1 MPITKTAQPE
11 KKTNRRMNVH
21 DVARLAGVSIATV
34 SRSIN
39 TPEMV
44 RPVLRQR
51 IEKAIT
57 ELGYV
62 PDGNARALVQRRTK
76 TIGAIVPT
84 LDNAIFSTL
93 LRGLQTKLQENK
105 YTLLLASSNYH
116 LDQEAEEVRTLLIR
130 GVDGIL
136 LVGNLRSRAVYD
148 LLERSA
154 KPYVNT
160 YTFDDS
166 LDHPSVGFNNWRA
179 GETIVDHLAELG
191 HERIAIIAG
200 ITTDNDRALAR
211 VQGIKTGLSRHGL
224 RFNAEQYFECPYTL
238 EAGRA
243 ALQTLMQRQPRPT
256 AIICGNDILAC
267 GAIFQCLRSNIK
279 VPQDL
284 SIAGIDGLSI
294 GAHVT
299 PSLTTMSVPFY
310 EMGELAATSLL
321 DRLNAKGNT
330 PDKVE
335 LEATLRIGE
344 STGAP
349 GAKRNTLRA

>member
-1 MPITKTAQPE
+1 MKTEQLD
-11 KKTNRRMNVH
+11 KKSSRRMSVH

-34 SRSIN
+34 SRTIN

-44 RPVLRQR
+44 RPVLRQK
-51 IEKAIT
+51 IEKAIAK
-57 ELGYV
+57 LGYV
-62 PDGNARALVQRRTK
+62 PDGNARALVQRRTM

-84 LDNAIFSTL
+84 IDNAIFSTL

-105 YTLLLASSNYH
+105 YTLLLASSNYN
-116 LDQEAEEVRTLLIR
+116 LEQEAEEVRTLLIR

-136 LVGNLRSRAVYD
+136 LVGNQRGREVYD
-148 LLERSA
+148 LLENSA

-160 YTFDDS
+160 YSFDDR
-166 LDHPSVGFNNWRA
+166 LNHPSVGFNNWKA

-200 ITTDNDRALAR
+200 ITTDNDRARAR
-211 VQGIKTGLSRHGL
+211 VQGIKTGLTRNSL
-224 RFNAEQYFECPYTL
+224 QFNAEQYLECPYTL

-243 ALQTLMQRQPRPT
+243 ALRTLMQRQPKPT

-267 GAIFQCLRSNIK
+267 GAIFQCQRSNIK
-279 VPQDL
+279 VPEDL
-284 SIAGIDGLSI
+284 SIVGIDGLSI
-294 GAHVT
+294 GGHVT

-321 DRLNAKGNT
+321 DRLNAGTNS
-330 PDKVE
+330 PDKIE
-335 LEATLRIGE
+335 LEATLRLGE
-344 STGAP
+344 ST
-349 GAKRNTLRA
+349 AKPRQ